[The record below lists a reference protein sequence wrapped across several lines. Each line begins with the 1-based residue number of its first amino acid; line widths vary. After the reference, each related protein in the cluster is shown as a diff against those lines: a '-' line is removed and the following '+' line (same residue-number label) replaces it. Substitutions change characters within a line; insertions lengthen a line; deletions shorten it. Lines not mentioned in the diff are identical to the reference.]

1 MVDRMSHEIRNP
13 REDELGAYIGCIR
26 TAFLGD
32 REVTTEEAVWKAAH
46 MDITRAFCPF
56 PDGNLS
62 GTSRTFPTELT
73 VPGGATIPAAAVT
86 EVSVLPTQ
94 RRKGFLNQMMK
105 AMLDDA
111 RERGES
117 VAILLASEWPIYGRF
132 GYGPATERVAF
143 DINTRTAR
151 FREPRSG
158 SVEMV
163 DVQTIR
169 SIAPEVYEQFRLK
182 NVGSLSRDPE
192 WWDLILNVL
201 MRPGGTVPKNRVRVV
216 WRDDDGDAR
225 GYAVYDAVEDWSG
238 GSPSGVLHVREMFGA
253 TPEADRELWRYLCEI
268 DLVETLHAHGRP
280 PDDPL
285 PLHLVNGRQVLVSSR
300 ADHLWLCVLDVI
312 ATLEAR
318 TYGVDGRLTLQ
329 IADPATGKETRYS
342 LEVDGGRAHV
352 VEDTAAVGAEA
363 DLEVGL
369 SAVGAAYLGGT
380 SWSALSAA
388 GWVKEVSPGSVMK
401 ADAMFAIRPLPYL
414 TTNF

>member
-1 MVDRMSHEIRNP
+1 M
-13 REDELGAYIGCIR
+13 GAYIGCLR

-56 PDGNLS
+56 ADGNLS
-62 GTSRTFPTELT
+62 GTSRTFPTQLT

-94 RRKGFLNQMMK
+94 RRKGFLSQMMR

-132 GYGPATERVAF
+132 GYGPATDRVSF
-143 DINTRTAR
+143 EINTRTAR
-151 FREPRSG
+151 FREPRTG

-169 SIAPEVYEQFRLK
+169 SIAPEVYEQIRLK
-182 NVGSLSRDPE
+182 NVGSLHRDSE

-201 MRPGGTVPKNRVRVV
+201 ARPGGTVAKNRVRIV
-216 WRDDDGDAR
+216 WRDDAGTPR
-225 GYAVYDAVEDWSG
+225 GYAVYDAEG
-238 GSPSGVLHVREMFGA
+238 GWAGGMPRGELHVRDMFAA
-253 TPEADRELWRYLCEI
+253 TPDAERELWRYLCDI
-268 DLVETLHAHGRP
+268 DLAETLHAGNRP

-285 PLHLVNGRQVLVSSR
+285 PLHLVNGRQVLVRSR
-300 ADHLWLCVLDVI
+300 EDHLWVCVLDII

-329 IADPATGKETRYS
+329 IADPASGKDTRYS
-342 LEVDGGRAHV
+342 LEVHDGRAQV
-352 VEDTAAVGAEA
+352 VEDTHPA
-363 DLEVGL
+363 DLEIGL
-369 SAVGAAYLGGT
+369 SSLGAAYLGGT
-380 SWSALSAA
+380 SWSALATA
-388 GWVKEVSPGSVMK
+388 GWVKEVSPGSVKK
-401 ADAMFAIRPLPYL
+401 ADSMFGIRPLPFL